1 MNDRREFLRTS
12 LLAAGAVVVARPA
25 AALASTAAFPPGVVY
40 TAAAPGKW
48 AGKEGSHAPKVAVE
62 GKKVTITTAHP
73 MSEKHFIV
81 RHTLVAADGTAVGAK
96 TFFPTDTEAVSSF
109 DLPAGSSGT
118 FRATSFCN
126 LHDFWLTEFTV

>member
-1 MNDRREFLRTS
+1 MNDRREFLRMS
-12 LLAAGAVVVARPA
+12 LLAAGAAVVARPA
-25 AALASTAAFPPGVVY
+25 SALATTAGFPPGIVY

-62 GKKVTITTAHP
+62 GKKVTVTTAHP

-81 RHTLVAADGTAVGAK
+81 RHTVVAADGTVIGAK

-109 DLPAGSSGT
+109 DLPDGSSGT

-126 LHDFWLTEFTV
+126 LHDFWLTEFAV